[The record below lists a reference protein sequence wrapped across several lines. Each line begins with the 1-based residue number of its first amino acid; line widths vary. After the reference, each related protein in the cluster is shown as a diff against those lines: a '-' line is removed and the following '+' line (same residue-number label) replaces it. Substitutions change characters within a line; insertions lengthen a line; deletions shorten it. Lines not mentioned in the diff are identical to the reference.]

1 MKKIFI
7 ALTMCAALVSCGN
20 KQDKAAGSDNDST
33 ATKEAVAEEVSTEAV
48 QEAEDDDPLTPDM
61 TVEQPLLI
69 DFNATWCGPC
79 QKFKPVFHAAAEK
92 YGDRADFVSVD
103 ADACP
108 TIITAFGVNSLPTLI
123 VILPD
128 GTSNTYV
135 GLNDFMSTE
144 DSFDEY
150 VESLL

>member
-1 MKKIFI
+1 MKKVFI
-7 ALTMCAALVSCGN
+7 ALMMCAALVSCGN
-20 KQDKAAGSDNDST
+20 KQDKATDDTDST
-33 ATKEAVAEEVSTEAV
+33 ATEKAEAEEVSIEAV

-79 QKFKPVFHAAAEK
+79 QQFKPVFHAAAEK

-108 TIITAFGVNSLPTLI
+108 TIMNAFGVNSLPTLI

-135 GLNDFMSTE
+135 GLNDFMSSE
-144 DSFDEY
+144 DSFDEF

>member
-7 ALTMCAALVSCGN
+7 ALTMCAALISCGN

-33 ATKEAVAEEVSTEAV
+33 ATEKAEAEEVSIEAV
-48 QEAEDDDPLTPDM
+48 HEAEDDDALTPDM

-79 QKFKPVFHAAAEK
+79 QQFKPVFHAAAEK

-108 TIITAFGVNSLPTLI
+108 TIMTAFGVNSLPTLI

-144 DSFDEY
+144 ESFDEY

>member
-1 MKKIFI
+1 MKKVFI
-7 ALTMCAALVSCGN
+7 AMMMCAALASCGN
-20 KQDKAAGSDNDST
+20 KQDKAAEDNDNT
-33 ATKEAVAEEVSTEAV
+33 AAEEATAEAVTTAAV

-61 TVEQPLLI
+61 TVEQPLII

-108 TIITAFGVNSLPTLI
+108 TIMSAFGVNSLPTLI

-128 GTSNTYV
+128 GTSNSYV
-135 GLNDFMSTE
+135 GLNDFMSSE
-144 DSFDEY
+144 ESFDEY
-150 VESLL
+150 IESLL

>member
-1 MKKIFI
+1 MKKIFV
-7 ALTMCAALVSCGN
+7 ALTMCAVLASCGN
-20 KQDKAAGSDNDST
+20 KQDSNAKSDNDT
-33 ATKEAVAEEVSTEAV
+33 IAAEKAEAEDVSTEAV
-48 QEAEDDDPLTPDM
+48 QEAEDDDPLTPEM

-108 TIITAFGVNSLPTLI
+108 TIMTAFGVTSLPTLI

-135 GLNDFMSTE
+135 GLNEFMSTE
-144 DSFDEY
+144 ESFDEY
-150 VESLL
+150 IESLL

>member
-1 MKKIFI
+1 MKKVFI
-7 ALTMCAALVSCGN
+7 AMMMCAALASCGN
-20 KQDKAAGSDNDST
+20 KQDKAAEDNDNT
-33 ATKEAVAEEVSTEAV
+33 AAEEATAEVVTTAAV

-61 TVEQPLLI
+61 TVEQPLII

-108 TIITAFGVNSLPTLI
+108 TIMSAFGVNSLPTLI

-128 GTSNTYV
+128 GTSNSYV
-135 GLNDFMSTE
+135 GLNDFMSSE
-144 DSFDEY
+144 ESFDEY
-150 VESLL
+150 IESLL

>member
-1 MKKIFI
+1 MKKVFI
-7 ALTMCAALVSCGN
+7 AMMMCAALVSCGN
-20 KQDKAAGSDNDST
+20 KQDKATDDNDST
-33 ATKEAVAEEVSTEAV
+33 AVEKAEAEEVSVQAV

-61 TVEQPLLI
+61 TVEQPLII

-79 QKFKPVFHAAAEK
+79 QQFKPVFHAAAEK

-108 TIITAFGVNSLPTLI
+108 TIMTAFGVNSLPTLI

-135 GLNDFMSTE
+135 GLNEFMSSE
-144 DSFDEY
+144 ESFNEY
-150 VESLL
+150 IESLL

>member
-7 ALTMCAALVSCGN
+7 ALTMCAVLVSCGN

-33 ATKEAVAEEVSTEAV
+33 ATEEAVAEEVSTQAV
-48 QEAEDDDPLTPDM
+48 QEAEDDDPLTPGM

-108 TIITAFGVNSLPTLI
+108 TIMTAFGVNSLPTLI

-150 VESLL
+150 IESLL

>member
-1 MKKIFI
+1 MKKVFI
-7 ALTMCAALVSCGN
+7 AMMMCAALASCGN
-20 KQDKAAGSDNDST
+20 KQDKAAEDNDNT
-33 ATKEAVAEEVSTEAV
+33 AAEEATAEAVTTAAV

-61 TVEQPLLI
+61 TVEQPLII

-108 TIITAFGVNSLPTLI
+108 TIMTAFGVNSLPTLI

-128 GTSNTYV
+128 GTSNSYV
-135 GLNDFMSTE
+135 GLNDFMSSE
-144 DSFDEY
+144 ESFDEY
-150 VESLL
+150 IESLL

>member
-1 MKKIFI
+1 MKKVFI
-7 ALTMCAALVSCGN
+7 AMMMCAALASCGN
-20 KQDKAAGSDNDST
+20 KQDKAAEDNDNT
-33 ATKEAVAEEVSTEAV
+33 AAEEATAEAVTTAAV

-61 TVEQPLLI
+61 TVEQPLII

-92 YGDRADFVSVD
+92 YDDRADFVSVD

-108 TIITAFGVNSLPTLI
+108 TIMTAFGVNSLPTLI

-128 GTSNTYV
+128 GTSNSYV
-135 GLNDFMSTE
+135 GLNDFMSSE
-144 DSFDEY
+144 ESFDEY
-150 VESLL
+150 IESLL

>member
-1 MKKIFI
+1 MM
-7 ALTMCAALVSCGN
+7 MCAALASCGN
-20 KQDKAAGSDNDST
+20 KQDKAAEEAT
-33 ATKEAVAEEVSTEAV
+33 AEAVTTAAV

-61 TVEQPLLI
+61 TVEQPLII

-108 TIITAFGVNSLPTLI
+108 TIMTAFGVNSLPTLI

-128 GTSNTYV
+128 GTSNSYV
-135 GLNDFMSTE
+135 GLNDFMSSE
-144 DSFDEY
+144 ESFDEY
-150 VESLL
+150 IESLL

>member
-1 MKKIFI
+1 MKKVFI
-7 ALTMCAALVSCGN
+7 ALMMCAALASCGN
-20 KQDKAAGSDNDST
+20 KQDNNAKSDKDST
-33 ATKEAVAEEVSTEAV
+33 ATEEAVAEEVSAQAV
-48 QEAEDDDPLTPDM
+48 QEAEDDDLLTPDM
-61 TVEQPLLI
+61 TVERPMLI

-79 QKFKPVFHAAAEK
+79 QQFKPVFHAAAEK
-92 YGDRADFVSVD
+92 YAEHADFVSVD

-135 GLNDFMSTE
+135 GLNDFMSSE
-144 DSFDEY
+144 ESFDEY

>member
-1 MKKIFI
+1 MKKVFI
-7 ALTMCAALVSCGN
+7 AMMMCAALASCGN
-20 KQDKAAGSDNDST
+20 KQDKAAEDNDNT
-33 ATKEAVAEEVSTEAV
+33 AAEEATAEAVTTAAV

-61 TVEQPLLI
+61 TVEQPLII

-108 TIITAFGVNSLPTLI
+108 TIMSAFGVNSLPTLI

-128 GTSNTYV
+128 GTSNSYI
-135 GLNDFMSTE
+135 GLNDFMSSE
-144 DSFDEY
+144 ESFDEY
-150 VESLL
+150 IESLL

>member
-1 MKKIFI
+1 MM
-7 ALTMCAALVSCGN
+7 MCAALASCGN
-20 KQDKAAGSDNDST
+20 KQDKAAEDNDNT
-33 ATKEAVAEEVSTEAV
+33 AAEEATAEAVTTAAV

-61 TVEQPLLI
+61 TVEQPLII

-108 TIITAFGVNSLPTLI
+108 TIMTAFGVNSLPTLI

-128 GTSNTYV
+128 GTSNSYV
-135 GLNDFMSTE
+135 GLNDFMSSE
-144 DSFDEY
+144 ESFDEY
-150 VESLL
+150 IESLL